1 MPVYASMLAAVFPMI
16 FYLVIIW
23 RMDKY
28 DREPFTA
35 VMIHFFWGSFGAV
48 ILALIGT
55 TVLNAASF
63 QLGSSKHESLF
74 QIILIAPLSEEI
86 AKGVFL
92 LYTVNKKNFDNITDG
107 LVYGVAIGLGF
118 GMTENFIYF
127 ITYGNSLTSWFYIV
141 IIRSLFSA
149 VMHAIATGTFGAF
162 LGLAK
167 FTSSWAKNVYPL
179 LGLITAMFIHFMWN
193 YSVSYESTYLLGMIF
208 IFLCIQFFF
217 FVFKLSIRNE
227 KKIIERELSEEIKLG
242 YIPDAHINILS
253 SFNRFKSGWIDE
265 NIRRSYIKAAVRL
278 AFSKNQMKKVK
289 DSQKVYYE
297 SEVEKNRVLI
307 RGILSSNLTAE

>member
-1 MPVYASMLAAVFPMI
+1 
-16 FYLVIIW
+16 
-23 RMDKY
+23 MDKY

-48 ILALIGT
+48 ILALIGSSI
-55 TVLNAASF
+55 LNAASTVPA
-63 QLGSSKHESLF
+63 GSNQSSFL
-74 QIILIAPLSEEI
+74 QIILFAPLSEEI
-86 AKGVFL
+86 AKGIFL

-107 LVYGVAIGLGF
+107 LVYGCAIGLGF

-167 FTSSWAKNVYPL
+167 FSTPWIKNIYPV
-179 LGLITAMFIHFMWN
+179 LGIVFAIFIHFMWN
-193 YSVSYESTYLLGMIF
+193 YSVSFESTYLLGMIF

-217 FVFKLSIRNE
+217 FVFKLSVQNE
-227 KKIIERELSEEIKLG
+227 KKIIQRELAEEINIG
-242 YIPDAHINILS
+242 FIPDAHINILS
-253 SFNRFKSGWIDE
+253 GLKRFTSGWIDE
-265 NIRRSYIKAAVRL
+265 SIRKQYTKAAVRL
-278 AFSKNQMKKVK
+278 AFSKNQLKKVK
-289 DSQKVYYE
+289 GPGKMYYE
-297 SEVEKNRVLI
+297 NEIEKNRMLI
-307 RGILSSNLTAE
+307 RGILSNNLTTN

>member
-1 MPVYASMLAAVFPMI
+1 MPVYASMLAAILPMI
-16 FYLVIIW
+16 FYLIIIW

-55 TVLNAASF
+55 SILNTASSPLTNSNQNSF
-63 QLGSSKHESLF
+63 L
-74 QIILIAPLSEEI
+74 QIILFAPLSEEF

-92 LYTVNKKNFDNITDG
+92 IYTVNKKDFDNITDG
-107 LVYGVAIGLGF
+107 LVYGCAIGLGF

-167 FTSSWAKNVYPL
+167 FSSSWVKIVLPL
-179 LGLITAMFIHFMWN
+179 AGLITAMFIHFMWN
-193 YSVSYESTYLLGMIF
+193 YSVSFESTYLLGMIF

-217 FVFKLSIRNE
+217 FVFKLSIENE
-227 KKIIERELSEEIKLG
+227 KKIIQRELSEEIELG
-242 YIPDAHINILS
+242 FIPDAHLNILS
-253 SFNRFKSGWIDE
+253 GLKRFKSGWIDE
-265 NIRRSYIKAAVRL
+265 SIRKQYTKAAVRL
-278 AFSKNQMKKVK
+278 AFSKNQLKKAK
-289 DSQKVYYE
+289 DYRKTYYE
-297 SEVEKNRVLI
+297 SEIEKNRVLI
-307 RGILSSNLTAE
+307 RGILSINLKTE

>member
-1 MPVYASMLAAVFPMI
+1 
-16 FYLVIIW
+16 
-23 RMDKY
+23 MDKY
-28 DREPFTA
+28 DREPFAA

-55 TVLNAASF
+55 SILNTASSLLTKSQNSFLQIVLF
-63 QLGSSKHESLF
+63 
-74 QIILIAPLSEEI
+74 APLSEEF
-86 AKGVFL
+86 AKGIFL

-107 LVYGVAIGLGF
+107 LVYGCAIGLGF

-167 FTSSWAKNVYPL
+167 FSTSWLKYIFPIPGIVLAV
-179 LGLITAMFIHFMWN
+179 FIHFIWN
-193 YSVSYESTYLLGMIF
+193 YSVSFKNTYLLGIIF

-217 FVFKLSIRNE
+217 FVFKLSIENE
-227 KKIIERELSEEIKLG
+227 RKIIQRELLEEIG
-242 YIPDAHINILS
+242 PGFIQDAHLNILS
-253 SFNRFKSGWIDE
+253 GFNRFKSGWINE
-265 NIRRSYIKAAVRL
+265 KIRRQYIKAAIRL
-278 AFSKNQMKKVK
+278 AFSKNQLKKVN
-289 DSQKVYYE
+289 DSRKIYYE
-297 SEVEKNRVLI
+297 TEIEKNRELI
-307 RGILSSNLTAE
+307 RRILSNNLMMN